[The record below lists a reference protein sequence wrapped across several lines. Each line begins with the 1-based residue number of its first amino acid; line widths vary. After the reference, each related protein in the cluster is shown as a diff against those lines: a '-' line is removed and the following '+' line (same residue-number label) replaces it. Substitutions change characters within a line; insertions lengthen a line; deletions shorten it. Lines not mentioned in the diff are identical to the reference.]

1 MLGSYQLME
10 VEIYSNKEGDIKYC
24 LVIYLTITNS
34 LVSLLL
40 DNNMDLVVSTLKDL
54 DQQKQNLNEHI
65 IT

>member
-34 LVSLLL
+34 PVSLLL
-40 DNNMDLVVSTLKDL
+40 DNNMDLIVSTLKDL